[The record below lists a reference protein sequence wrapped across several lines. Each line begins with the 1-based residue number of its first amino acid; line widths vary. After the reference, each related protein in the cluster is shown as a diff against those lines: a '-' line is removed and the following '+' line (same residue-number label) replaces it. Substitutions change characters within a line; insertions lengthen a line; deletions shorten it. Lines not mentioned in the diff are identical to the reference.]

1 MPHLPTALVEYITMR
16 IIGGEARGRTIKT
29 PRGMATR
36 PMRDFVREA
45 VFSILGRSVEGA
57 RVLDIFAGS
66 GSLGLEALSRG
77 AKEAVFVDFG
87 REPIKIIQENLD
99 RLGMSV
105 RAKIIKAEVL
115 DYLRKACSG
124 ESRFDLIFI
133 DPPFRIDLKYRQEML
148 KLIAEGGFLAP
159 SAVVI
164 IEAPLRSEPPR
175 SPEGM
180 RFAERRKYG
189 EAAVDIYVNKENN
202 INQGKEGRAI

>member
-1 MPHLPTALVEYITMR
+1 MPDALVEYITMR

-45 VFSILGRSVEGA
+45 VFSILGRSVEDA
-57 RVLDIFAGS
+57 RVLDLFAGS

-77 AKEAVFVDFG
+77 AKETVFVDFG

-105 RAKIIKAEVL
+105 RAKIVKAEVL
-115 DYLRKACSG
+115 DYLRKAGGG

-133 DPPFRIDLKYRQEML
+133 DPPFRIDLKYRQDML

-175 SPEGM
+175 SPEGV

-189 EAAVDIYVNKENN
+189 EAAVDVYVNKENN
-202 INQGKEGRAI
+202 VNQGKEGRPT

>member
-1 MPHLPTALVEYITMR
+1 MPAALVEYITMR
-16 IIGGEARGRTIKT
+16 IIGGEARGRTIKA
-29 PRGMATR
+29 PQGMATR

-57 RVLDIFAGS
+57 RVLDLFAGS

-99 RLGMSV
+99 KLGMSV
-105 RAKIIKAEVL
+105 RAKIVKAEVL
-115 DYLRKACSG
+115 DYLRKACGG

-133 DPPFRIDLKYRQEML
+133 DPPFRIDLKYRQDML
-148 KLIAEGGFLAP
+148 QLIAEGGFLAP

-175 SPEGM
+175 SPAGM

-189 EAAVDIYVNKENN
+189 EAAVDVYVNKENN
-202 INQGKEGRAI
+202 INQGKEGRAT